1 MSLQRKS
8 ARGRF
13 FVDGPLAKG
22 ASGPGWN
29 ARGLDPPHLPGQQDE
44 QEQQDGQSHPERQCR
59 GHAAFGGRLIGGGV
73 GFRATHHVHQ
83 GEGQGSEDGGERQSN
98 EDFHVGNYPMSVR
111 GLSWMRILVLLAAVV
126 GVAVTA
132 SLGRWQ
138 LGRAAQKQAIAQ
150 ARHDQAAQPELD
162 GRTLAQHAQAPVEL
176 EALRYRRLA
185 LTGVWLAGHTVY
197 LDNRQMH
204 GRPGFYVLTPLRL
217 QDSDAVVL
225 VQRGWIPRNF
235 QDRTALPALQTPEGP
250 VTVHGQLVPWP
261 SKVYDFGE
269 METGPMRQNLI
280 FEDYRL
286 QTRLPLL
293 ELSVQQSDADSE
305 GLLRAWPEIASGVE
319 KHYGYAFQWFGL
331 SGLIAL
337 LYVWFQIVQP
347 RRKNS
352 NR

>member
-1 MSLQRKS
+1 
-8 ARGRF
+8 
-13 FVDGPLAKG
+13 
-22 ASGPGWN
+22 
-29 ARGLDPPHLPGQQDE
+29 
-44 QEQQDGQSHPERQCR
+44 
-59 GHAAFGGRLIGGGV
+59 
-73 GFRATHHVHQ
+73 
-83 GEGQGSEDGGERQSN
+83 
-98 EDFHVGNYPMSVR
+98 
-111 GLSWMRILVLLAAVV
+111 
-126 GVAVTA
+126 
-132 SLGRWQ
+132 
-138 LGRAAQKQAIAQ
+138 
-150 ARHDQAAQPELD
+150 
-162 GRTLAQHAQAPVEL
+162 
-176 EALRYRRLA
+176 
-185 LTGVWLAGHTVY
+185 
-197 LDNRQMH
+197 
-204 GRPGFYVLTPLRL
+204 VLTPLRL

-235 QDRTALPALQTPEGP
+235 QDRTALPALQTPEGL

-347 RRKNS
+347 RRKKT